1 MARSA
6 YDALIVGARVAGA
19 ATGLR
24 LAAAGARV
32 LIVDRDV
39 AIGDTLST
47 HALMRPAVEL
57 LSRWGLLER
66 LLRDGTPYVRQAVF
80 QYGSDQ
86 VTVPVRPTE
95 ASLGL
100 IAPRRWLLDRVTLD
114 AAVAAGAEL
123 SLGTA
128 LEGVL
133 HDGGRVAGAT
143 LRGPDGK
150 RYDVRA
156 DLVIGADG
164 RGSRTAEAVGATL
177 LAASPHRT
185 ATVYGY
191 FPGIAN
197 LGYRWF
203 FGDGASAGAIP
214 TNEGLHCVFAA
225 CRPEDHKATFADPL
239 DGMRAIVRNFDPELA
254 HCVAAG
260 PAERLRRFPG
270 APGHVRAR
278 VGAGW
283 ALVGDAAFFKDP
295 ATAHGITD
303 ALLDAQSLSDALIRG
318 DARTYAVERQAQS
331 LALFGITQRIA
342 SFGWKLDELSLLHKR
357 LNECMKL
364 EQEGIALRET
374 GAALNVA

>member
-1 MARSA
+1 M
-6 YDALIVGARVAGA
+6 
-19 ATGLR
+19 
-24 LAAAGARV
+24 
-32 LIVDRDV
+32 
-39 AIGDTLST
+39 
-47 HALMRPAVEL
+47 
-57 LSRWGLLER
+57 
-66 LLRDGTPYVRQAVF
+66 
-80 QYGSDQ
+80 
-86 VTVPVRPTE
+86 
-95 ASLGL
+95 
-100 IAPRRWLLDRVTLD
+100 
-114 AAVAAGAEL
+114 
-123 SLGTA
+123 
-128 LEGVL
+128 
-133 HDGGRVAGAT
+133 
-143 LRGPDGK
+143 
-150 RYDVRA
+150 
-156 DLVIGADG
+156 IGADG
-164 RGSRTAEAVGATL
+164 RCSRTAEAVGATL

-185 ATVYGY
+185 ATIYGY

-239 DGMRAIVRNFDPELA
+239 DGMRAIARNFDPELA

-357 LNECMKL
+357 LNECLKL
-364 EQEGIALRET
+364 EQEGISLRET

>member
-1 MARSA
+1 MARMF

-47 HALMRPAVEL
+47 HALMRPGVEL
-57 LSRWGLLER
+57 LSRWGLLEP
-66 LLRDGTPYVRQAVF
+66 LLRAGTPHVRQAVF
-80 QYGSDQ
+80 QYGSDR
-86 VTVPVRPTE
+86 VTVPIRPTQ

-100 IAPRRWLLDRVTLD
+100 VAPRRWLLDRTILE

-128 LEGVL
+128 IEGVIR
-133 HDGGRVAGAT
+133 DGQRVTGAT
-143 LRGPDGK
+143 LRGKGGQ
-150 RYDVRA
+150 RYDVCA
-156 DLVIGADG
+156 DTVIGADG
-164 RGSRTAEAVGATL
+164 RGSRTAEAVGARL
-177 LAASPHRT
+177 LATSPHRT

-191 FPGIAN
+191 FPDIAN
-197 LGYRWF
+197 EGYRWF

-214 TNEGLHCVFAA
+214 TNDGLHCIFAA
-225 CRPEDHKATFADPL
+225 CLPEEHKATFADPL
-239 DGMRAIVRNFDPELA
+239 DGMKAIVHRFDPEIADRL
-254 HCVAAG
+254 AAG

-270 APGHVRAR
+270 APGHLRAR
-278 VGAGW
+278 MGAGW

-303 ALLDAQSLSDALIRG
+303 ALLDAHYLSDTIIRR
-318 DARTYAVERQAQS
+318 DAREYAGARRAQS
-331 LALFGITQRIA
+331 LALFETTQRIA
-342 SFGWKLDELSLLHKR
+342 SFDWELGELRSLHESLNTCMR
-357 LNECMKL
+357 LEHRAIVL
-364 EQEGIALRET
+364 GEAD
-374 GAALNVA
+374 AALNVA